1 MPSIRQRVDKIDEE
15 ISGVASQYGVTSWE
29 LEFLESVKTRT
40 VLTEK
45 QLKILKGIEEKVF
58 NADD

>member
-1 MPSIRQRVDKIDEE
+1 MPSIRQRVDKVDEE

-45 QLKILKGIEEKVF
+45 QMKILKSIEDKVF
-58 NADD
+58 GDE